1 VDCRNRACRN
11 QELLDIIYLK
21 IEARRK
27 DLSNAWIRNPK
38 ETIDDS
44 INNLRWLRN
53 IIETTSRMGY
63 DDIIFS

>member
-1 VDCRNRACRN
+1 
-11 QELLDIIYLK
+11 LK

-44 INNLRWLRN
+44 INSLRWLRN